1 MPTHLNRSCFVG
13 YSNDSYLIVPLP
25 FKVGQALD
33 LNLSNAQF
41 QLIPGVPTS
50 QKVNPI
56 KGYDDPFK
64 VMHAGTSGPLVTLDF
79 IPDIRTR
86 IAFEKQAGT
95 NEEYI
100 IFVKTLV
107 GKNVE
112 IPVRS
117 HYTID
122 NVKDVIQMK
131 MGIPPDQQR
140 LIYTGNQLEDSRTLA
155 DYCVNKD
162 STLHLV
168 LRLRGGMYHP
178 TSGREDFRTHYGASP
193 RSVELIFPDSS
204 TESID
209 VSTTTKIR
217 SVKNR
222 ALTILARK
230 IEEHSSESEG
240 DDVSTASA
248 GKGDKSKGDGQDDEA
263 KLDERISSLKAELEK
278 AEQSKKDILSKKA
291 SREKALV
298 EMLRREDELRRSSE
312 YQKEME
318 AAEESAGTEWMDVV
332 GRIQDRVVAEANE
345 DDKPEPIYTVEELRE
360 AASRH
365 PHIAHWVKF
374 NRARQGDLKEGDE
387 APDVAMRNLDESKT
401 TLLEGQRK
409 KARVESNEDD
419 DAKSKSKPTVVA
431 AGSTS

>member
-1 MPTHLNRSCFVG
+1 MFF
-13 YSNDSYLIVPLP
+13 NDSYLTVPLP

-95 NEEYI
+95 NEKYI

-112 IPVRS
+112 IHVRS
-117 HYTID
+117 NYTID

-248 GKGDKSKGDGQDDEA
+248 GKGDKSKGDGQGDDEA
-263 KLDERISSLKAELEK
+263 KLDERISSLKAELEN
-278 AEQSKKDILSKKA
+278 AEQSQKDLLSKKA

-318 AAEESAGTEWMDVV
+318 AAEESASTEWMDVV

-345 DDKPEPIYTVEELRE
+345 DDKPEPIYTVEELRV

-387 APDVAMRNLDESKT
+387 APDVEMRNLDESKT
-401 TLLEGQRK
+401 TLLEGPRK
-409 KARVESNEDD
+409 KARVESNGKKDGD
-419 DAKSKSKPTVVA
+419 AKAKSKQHVVA
-431 AGSTS
+431 AGSLS